1 MYYLKHFTYAL
12 FALLVLF
19 SACGEDE
26 EPTPEPVGSP
36 PEANAGIDLDATVN
50 SSVTLDGSG
59 SSDPEGAITY
69 SWALT
74 TRPDGSSA
82 SVSNATQA
90 KATFTPDLAGPYVAT
105 LTVKDSDDNEDTD
118 EVTITVTEAA
128 GKPPIASIVD
138 EEGKTISEDNKND
151 AVTAGTGYALDG
163 SNSFDTDTE
172 SKDLTFTWEIVD
184 KPEGSSTASVTAVT
198 DKPDEAIFT
207 PDVIGPYTIR
217 LTVSDPEGNTATAE
231 ATIKANA
238 SPVTIDKN
246 IDVATVWPNVFDNPD
261 LPDYYVVADI
271 RVDQALTIAP
281 GVKVIFEPNRGLSIS
296 GNSGALVAIGKADS
310 LIVLTAK
317 DTLNGWD
324 GILFFNEN
332 AQNEFDY
339 ADISYGG
346 QLDFSFG
353 VEAANIGVE
362 NAGGFKI
369 ANSTVSNSFN
379 YGIYLEDG
387 GVLRAFENNTLAKNS
402 NNPISLPLN
411 QVGTI
416 DENSTYSDNT
426 DNTVEI
432 QGTTLD
438 EDEEIIVPA
447 LANGTSYFVS
457 GKISI
462 RSGFVAMAGS
472 SFEFDT
478 DGTID
483 VTGDGYLTAEGTAV
497 DSIVFTGRDQADG
510 WGGILFFNTN
520 SRNSFSYARISYG
533 GNRDFSFGVSSA
545 NIGLENAAE
554 IKITNSRIT
563 NSVGDYGIYLE
574 TGGVIGTFSQNA
586 FVNNSGF
593 PIGLPIAAAGV
604 LDAATTFSGNG
615 DNSVE
620 IFTSTLGGNDD
631 PQILPAFADNT
642 PYYVSGRL
650 DIDNNLE
657 IKAGATFEFNKD
669 VRIEVSGNDGSLEA
683 VGTADSTITFT
694 ARDQSDGW
702 LGIVFFTNTTANK
715 LDYVGV
721 SYGGRDGFSFG
732 VEAANV
738 GIENGGKVAIS
749 NSSFANSLGYGIFV
763 EGSGQVT
770 DGAGT
775 ALTTTQEMVDAG
787 NSFTAN
793 TSGETN
799 L

>member
-1 MYYLKHFTYAL
+1 MYYLKNFTYAL

-26 EPTPEPVGSP
+26 EPQPEPVGSP
-36 PEANAGIDLDATVN
+36 PTADAGIDLEATVN
-50 SSVTLDGSG
+50 SSVTLDGSS
-59 SSDPEGAITY
+59 SSDPEGALTH

-74 TRPDGSSA
+74 TRPDGSNA
-82 SVSNATQA
+82 LVSSATQA
-90 KATFTPDLAGPYVAT
+90 TATFTPDLEGTYVAT
-105 LTVKDSDDNEDTD
+105 LTVTDSDDNEDTD
-118 EVTITVTEAA
+118 DVTITVTEAA
-128 GKPPIASIVD
+128 GEPPVASIVD
-138 EEGKTISEDNKND
+138 EGGRAISEDNEND
-151 AVTAGTGYALDG
+151 EVTAGTGYALDG

-184 KPEGSSTASVTAVT
+184 KPEGSNAASVTAVT
-198 DKPDEAIFT
+198 DNPDEAVFT
-207 PDVIGPYTIR
+207 PDVIGLYTIR
-217 LTVSDPEGNTATAE
+217 LAVSDPEGNSASAE
-231 ATIKANA
+231 VTIEANA
-238 SPVTIDKN
+238 SPVLVDKN
-246 IDVATVWPNVFDNPD
+246 IDVATVWPNVFADPD

-271 RVDQALTIAP
+271 RIEQQLTIAP

-296 GNSGALVAIGKADS
+296 GNSGALVAVGKADS
-310 LIVLTAK
+310 LIVMTAK

-324 GILFFNEN
+324 GILFFNES
-332 AQNEFDY
+332 AQNEFNY

-369 ANSTVSNSFN
+369 TNSTVSHSFN

-387 GVLRAFENNTLAKNS
+387 GVIRTFENNTLASNS

-411 QVGTI
+411 QVGTL
-416 DENSTYSDNT
+416 DENSTYADNT

-438 EDEEIIVPA
+438 EDEEITIPA
-447 LANGTSYFVS
+447 LANGVSYFVS

-483 VTGDGYLTAEGTAV
+483 VVGDGYLTAEGTAT
-497 DSIVFTGRDQADG
+497 DSIIFTGRDQADG

-520 SRNSFSYARISYG
+520 SRNSFNYARISYG
-533 GNRDFSFGVSSA
+533 GNRDFSFGVRSA

-554 IKITNSRIT
+554 IKIANSRIT
-563 NSVGDYGIYLE
+563 NSVGDYGIYVE
-574 TGGVIGTFSQNA
+574 DGGVIGAFSRNS
-586 FVNNSGF
+586 FTNNSGF
-593 PIGLPIAAAGV
+593 PIGLPIATAGV
-604 LDAATTFSGNG
+604 LDAATTFSGND

-620 IFTSTLGGNDD
+620 IFGSTLGGNDD
-631 PQILPAFADNT
+631 PQTLPAFADNT

-657 IKAGATFEFNKD
+657 IKPGATFEFNKD

-683 VGTADSTITFT
+683 VGTADSVITFT

-702 LGIVFFTNTTANK
+702 LGIVYFTNTTANK
-715 LDYVGV
+715 LIYTNV
-721 SYGGRDGFSFG
+721 SYGGRSGFSFG

-738 GIENGGKVAIS
+738 GIENGGKAAIA
-749 NSSFANSLGYGIFV
+749 NSTFTNSLGYGVFV
-763 EGSGQVT
+763 EGNGQVT
-770 DGAGT
+770 DEAGT
-775 ALTTTQEMVDAG
+775 QLTTTQAMVDAG
-787 NSFTAN
+787 NTFTDNA
-793 TSGETN
+793 SDETN